1 MSIISAYF
9 DLFIYLLQL
18 HKDLFLSGVSGS
30 YADETAEIT
39 ASWCADTLLQ
49 MDAGIKYSTLLIIH
63 SHW

>member
-9 DLFIYLLQL
+9 LFIYFSLQL

-30 YADETAEIT
+30 YADDTAEIT
-39 ASWCADTLLQ
+39 ADTLLQ

-63 SHW
+63 RHW